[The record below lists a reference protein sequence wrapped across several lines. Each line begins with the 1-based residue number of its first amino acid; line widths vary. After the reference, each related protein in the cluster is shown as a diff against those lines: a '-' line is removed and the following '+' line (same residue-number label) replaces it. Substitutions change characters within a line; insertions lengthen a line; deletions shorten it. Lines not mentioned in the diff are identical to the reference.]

1 MSASSLPEV
10 TTTIEVAAL
19 LQCEPEIVEDRTR
32 RRELPAVKF
41 GRCWMYPREVLTQ
54 VLNKIALLHIEP
66 ASGARLSPAVTP
78 MRMAAPPALRSS
90 RGLRRSP
97 PPPQPDPPSQ
107 AGLSRVR

>member
-10 TTTIEVAAL
+10 RTTIEVAAL
-19 LQCEPEIVEDRTR
+19 LQCEPEKVEDRTR

-41 GRCWMYPREVLTQ
+41 GRSWMHPREALMQ
-54 VLNKIALLHIEP
+54 VLNRIALHIEP
-66 ASGARLSPAVTP
+66 ASGARLLPAVTP
-78 MRMAAPPALRSS
+78 MRMAAPPAPRSS